1 MRLAC
6 KSGGEVGLSP
16 TRLEAKH
23 LFRPAPL
30 DNLLGSSPRMKF
42 SLSDRHSGRTGGRS
56 MGRRALWV
64 KGFRIQ
70 TLVMATAACLLS
82 GARVEGSVL
91 PEVHPPIGV
100 FGSTIHTR
108 GDVMLSYRF
117 NRQDY
122 EGLMDGTHDISNAEV
137 PARYDVIPTALR
149 ISTHYFEAMWAPVEE
164 FTIVVSLPF
173 YEKSLD
179 WQERGI
185 PESATTT
192 TVKGFGDI
200 SLNFLYRV
208 FDDEGG
214 RLHINLGLGFPTGS
228 TEESAITPT
237 SGDKLER
244 LPLCAAIGVGN
255 HRYQAGRHLQ
265 RLLARH
271 ELGSSDPRGPACRN
285 EFPGLHKGK
294 RVRGDRLGRPQMD
307 ALVRDGFPLGLAS
320 NLQSRGLR
328 QADVGHRLA
337 AGRPEAAGFS
347 PAGRTLW
354 F

>member
-1 MRLAC
+1 MA
-6 KSGGEVGLSP
+6 
-16 TRLEAKH
+16 
-23 LFRPAPL
+23 
-30 DNLLGSSPRMKF
+30 
-42 SLSDRHSGRTGGRS
+42 
-56 MGRRALWV
+56 RRALWV
-64 KGFRIQ
+64 KGFRIHIR
-70 TLVMATAACLLS
+70 VMAMAACLLS
-82 GARVEGSVL
+82 GARLEGSVL

-137 PARYDVIPTALR
+137 PARFDVIPTALR
-149 ISTHYFEAMWAPVEE
+149 VSTHYFEAMWAPVEE

-179 WQERGI
+179 WQERGV
-185 PESATTT
+185 PTSATTT

-214 RLHINLGLGFPTGS
+214 RLHINLGLGFPSGS

-244 LPLCAAIGVGN
+244 LPYVLQLGSGTIDIKPGATYNGYWRGMNWGAQILGVLHAGTNSQDYTKGN
-255 HRYQAGRHLQ
+255 EYAVTGWAGRKWTRWFGTAFRLAWRQTFNPEGFDKRMWTTASPLADPQLQ
-265 RLLARH
+265 AFRRL
-271 ELGSSDPRGPACRN
+271 
-285 EFPGLHKGK
+285 
-294 RVRGDRLGRPQMD
+294 D
-307 ALVRDGFPLGLAS
+307 ALFGFDFYVTGGRFEGVRLSVEAGLPAFQSVDGPQLRNRWSLTAGLQYA
-320 NLQSRGLR
+320 
-328 QADVGHRLA
+328 
-337 AGRPEAAGFS
+337 F
-347 PAGRTLW
+347 
-354 F
+354 